1 MHDEVT
7 KPILFTFSWNSEALH
22 IKEMGATEDGEV
34 PNRGKYGNMLG
45 SDEPW
50 TPWEADLLE
59 GDSGFKDEQ
68 H

>member
-1 MHDEVT
+1 MRGEVMQ
-7 KPILFTFSWNSEALH
+7 PILLTSSWNSEALH

-59 GDSGFKDEQ
+59 GDSGFEDEQ